1 MVILHLFD
9 LLQLSDTTS
18 RFEGSQQLLESLQ
31 LSLAEETGRRQLV
44 EKRFR
49 DLAQNH
55 EHMINLKD
63 EYKEKARRLEGRLE
77 GGEAEREREALE
89 QEMERK
95 EGEWRE
101 RERGWEERVR
111 EGEGRIKTV
120 ETERDQVLTSV
131 RDMEKE
137 KMAILKEHLASIDQL
152 QISLKGELDV
162 YSEMTHPLN
171 KGHIPRC

>member
-1 MVILHLFD
+1 M
-9 LLQLSDTTS
+9 
-18 RFEGSQQLLESLQ
+18 EGKGE
-31 LSLAEETGRRQLV
+31 RV
-44 EKRFR
+44 
-49 DLAQNH
+49 
-55 EHMINLKD
+55 
-63 EYKEKARRLEGRLE
+63 
-77 GGEAEREREALE
+77 GGES
-89 QEMERK
+89 
-95 EGEWRE
+95 EG
-101 RERGWEERVR
+101 
-111 EGEGRIKTV
+111 GEGRIKTV